1 MFGLT
6 SSGFIR
12 KTLADSKTELEAAF
26 RAMFGAGIK
35 VTPDTQFGKLIGI
48 IADRESQQWEKIEA
62 VYNSQYPGT
71 AGDVSLDHVA
81 EITAITRNP
90 ATRTTVTAY
99 MAGNN
104 GTLIAS
110 GTLFATIDANDQFR
124 TLADVNLSGTQF
136 SITSLQRIGT
146 TVTAQATAHGRL
158 VGQYLFI
165 SGANEVGYNGL
176 IRIATVPNANSFT
189 YEITATP
196 STPATGSINADPAT
210 AVNCEAV
217 LTGPVQVLSRTL
229 TQIVNTTPGLDTVSN
244 ELDGILGRNQETDDE
259 FRMRR
264 LAALSGLGAARL
276 EAIRGALLQ
285 VNGVT
290 AATVF
295 ENEEDVTDGLGR
307 PPHSIEALVQGG
319 QDADILFTVWNKKA
333 GGIRTFGTISGTVTD
348 SQGND
353 HISRFSRP
361 TGVNIWIEMDLTV
374 TADFPGTAIVESAL
388 LDHGNTLSIGDDVI
402 VFPALVGALNQI
414 PGIIDVIIR
423 IGTAA
428 SPTLDNNIVIAETSI
443 AVFDSSR
450 ILLAII

>member
-6 SSGFIR
+6 SSGFIK
-12 KTLADSKTELEAAF
+12 KTLADSKTELEAVF
-26 RAMFGAGIK
+26 RAAFGAGIK
-35 VTPDTQFGKLIGI
+35 VTPDTQFGKFIGVL
-48 IADRESQQWEKIEA
+48 ADRESQIWEMAEA
-62 VYNSQYPGT
+62 VYNSQYPNS
-71 AGDVSLDHVA
+71 AGDTSLDHVA
-81 EITAITRNP
+81 EITAISRNP

-99 MAGNN
+99 MAGTN
-104 GTLIAS
+104 GTLITT
-110 GTLFATIDANDQFR
+110 GTLFATVDANDQFR

-136 SITSLQRIGT
+136 SITSLQRSGT
-146 TVTAQATAHGRL
+146 TVTAQATAHGKI

-165 SGANEVGYNGL
+165 SGANEAGYNGL
-176 IRIATVPNANSFT
+176 IRIATVPDPNSFT

-196 STPATGSINADPAT
+196 TTPATGAISADPAT
-210 AVNCEAV
+210 VVNCEAV
-217 LTGPVQVLSRTL
+217 LTGPIPALSGTL
-229 TQIVNTTPGLDTVSN
+229 TQIVNTTPGLNTVSN
-244 ELDGILGRNQETDDE
+244 ELDGILGRNLETDDE
-259 FRMRR
+259 FRTRR

-285 VNGVT
+285 VTGVT

-295 ENEEDVTDGLGR
+295 ENDDDVTDGLGR

-333 GGIRTFGTISGTVTD
+333 GGIKTFGTISGIVTD

-353 HISRFSRP
+353 HTSRFSRP

-374 TADFPGTAIVESAL
+374 TTDFPGTPVVEAAI

-414 PGIIDVIIR
+414 PGIIDVVIR

-428 SPTLDNNIVIAETSI
+428 SPTLDNNIVITETSLAI
-443 AVFDSSR
+443 FDSSR
-450 ILLAII
+450 ILLVTV